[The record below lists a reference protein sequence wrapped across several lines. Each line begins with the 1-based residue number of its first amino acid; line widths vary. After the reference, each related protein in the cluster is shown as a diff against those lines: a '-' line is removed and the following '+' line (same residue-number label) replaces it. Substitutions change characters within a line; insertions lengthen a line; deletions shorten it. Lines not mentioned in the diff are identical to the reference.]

1 MNERTNEQ
9 MSHVNCQRKE
19 GRKRGR
25 RQAAMNPSSLTS
37 GVPSPPGPLCQQSH
51 IHLLNLLQGPLTV
64 RPVLDAEAT
73 EWRFTAHRL
82 MTQ

>member
-1 MNERTNEQ
+1 
-9 MSHVNCQRKE
+9 
-19 GRKRGR
+19 
-25 RQAAMNPSSLTS
+25 MNPSSLTS

-51 IHLLNLLQGPLTV
+51 IHLLDLLQGPLTV

-73 EWRFTAHRL
+73 EWKFTAHRL